1 MSVEEAPH
9 APGTLPA
16 ETDAA
21 EGALPTAQVLDT
33 GSLFAQL
40 PAETRGRVEAAATP
54 VRLPADEWLF
64 RQGDEGDAFYV
75 VRSGRVE
82 VVAEH
87 AAAPVVI
94 NVLRSGAALG
104 ELSLL
109 TGAPRA
115 ASVRAVRD
123 TELLRLDAGRF
134 TELMG
139 EPAFALA
146 LTRTLAALLQRGT
159 ATAARPLRRGGVV
172 GVVPVHAGLPVDRL
186 VVELTESLGA
196 AGAVTTLWGRE
207 LDVRGTPDDVLA
219 DYGRLLDRLEQEHD
233 HVLLVAGAPG
243 APDGWDRFCRRQ
255 ADRAIALAWADLAPS
270 AEASATVGGADLAL
284 ITRHDGPPDVERWFV
299 AAAPGRHHIIP
310 TGAGF
315 GDAVRRMGRRL
326 TGTSLGLVLSCGGAR
341 GLAHIGV
348 LEVLLEAGVAI
359 DRIGG
364 CSMGAFVGALFALGR
379 TPDEMVEV
387 CKTELVSRNPF
398 NDYTIPRVSLIRAH
412 KAEAMLRRVF
422 GTARIEQL
430 PVDYFSVSAEMLHA
444 QVVVH
449 RRGPLADAVGGS
461 MSIPGLVPPL
471 REAGR
476 LLVDGGVLN
485 NLPIDIMAGSG
496 EGPVVAVDVMGRKLE
511 ASATRADEVPGRR
524 FRLRRREPVG
534 ELALPNILET
544 LSRVTVLGSWR
555 AAAQNREHAAAIVT
569 PELTGIG
576 LFEFGRIDAAVEA
589 GRRAAR
595 DALPTLT
602 TLA

>member
-1 MSVEEAPH
+1 MADTDVGADAVTADAGRP
-9 APGTLPA
+9 PPA
-16 ETDAA
+16 E
-21 EGALPTAQVLDT
+21 VLET

-40 PAETRGRVEAAATP
+40 PLETRARVEAAATP
-54 VRLPADEWLF
+54 SRLPADEWLF
-64 RQGDEGDAFYV
+64 RQGDDGDAFYV

-82 VVAEH
+82 VVVEH
-87 AAAPVVI
+87 ATGPVVI

-109 TGAPRA
+109 TGEPRA

-123 TELLRLDAGRF
+123 TELLRLDAERF

-139 EPAFALA
+139 EPAFAIA

-159 ATAARPLRRGGVV
+159 VATAPLRRGGVV
-172 GVVPVHAGLPVDRL
+172 GVLPLHAGLPVDRL
-186 VVELTESLGA
+186 VAELTTSLGA
-196 AGAVTTLWGRE
+196 PGRVATLWGRE
-207 LDVRGTPDDVLA
+207 LDATGHDADDALVA
-219 DYGRLLDRLEQEHD
+219 YGRLLDRLEVEHD
-233 HVLLVAGAPG
+233 HVLLVDGSPDAP
-243 APDGWDRFCRRQ
+243 AGWDRFCHRQ
-255 ADRAIALAWADLAPS
+255 SDRAIALAWADLAPTG
-270 AEASATVGGADLAL
+270 EAAAMVGGADLAL
-284 ITRHDGPPDVERWFV
+284 VTRHDGPPDVERWFV
-299 AAAPGRHHIIP
+299 AAAPGRHHIVP
-310 TGAGF
+310 AGSGF
-315 GDAVRRMGRRL
+315 VPAVHRMGRRL
-326 TGTSLGLVLSCGGAR
+326 TGTSFGLVLSGGGAR

-348 LEVLLEAGVAI
+348 LEVLLEAGLAV

-364 CSMGAFVGALFALGR
+364 CSMGAFIGALFALGR
-379 TPDEMVEV
+379 TPAEMVEV
-387 CKTELVSRNPF
+387 CKAELVTRNPF

-422 GTARIEQL
+422 GTARLEQL
-430 PVDYFSVSAEMLHA
+430 PIDYFSVSAEMLAA

-449 RRGPLADAVGGS
+449 RRGPLAEAVGAS

-485 NLPIDIMAGSG
+485 NLPIDIMALSG
-496 EGPVVAVDVMGRKLE
+496 EGPVVAVDVMGRKLD
-511 ASATRADEVPGRR
+511 ASAARPPATGGRR
-524 FRLRRREPVG
+524 GLRARRREVTD

-555 AAAQNREHAAAIVT
+555 TAAQNREHAAAIVA

-576 LFEFGRIDAAVEA
+576 LFEFGRIDDAVEA

-595 DALPTLT
+595 EALPTLSA
-602 TLA
+602 LV

>member
-1 MSVEEAPH
+1 MGVETGETVPAEEIAA
-9 APGTLPA
+9 APGPV
-16 ETDAA
+16 
-21 EGALPTAQVLDT
+21 AQVLDT

-40 PAETRGRVEAAATP
+40 PPETRARVEAAATP
-54 VRLPADEWLF
+54 MRLPADEWLF

-75 VRSGRVE
+75 VHSGRVE
-82 VVAEH
+82 VVVEH
-87 AAAPVVI
+87 ATGPEVI
-94 NVLRSGAALG
+94 NVLRCGAALG

-109 TGAPRA
+109 TDAPRA

-123 TELLRLDAGRF
+123 TELLRLDETGFA
-134 TELMG
+134 ELMG
-139 EPAFALA
+139 DPTFSMA

-159 ATAARPLRRGGVV
+159 VVGAPLRHGGVL
-172 GVVPVHAGLPVDRL
+172 GVVPVHPGLPVDRL
-186 VVELTESLGA
+186 VTELVSSLGA
-196 AGAVTTLWGRE
+196 PGRVAVLRGRE
-207 LDVRGTPDDVLA
+207 IEQRSDGDEVLA
-219 DYGRLLDRLEQEHD
+219 AYGRLLDRMEADHD
-233 HVLLVAGAPG
+233 HVLLVADGG
-243 APDGWDRFCRRQ
+243 DAPDGWDRFCRRQ
-255 ADRAIALAWADLAPS
+255 ADRAIALAWADLAPTD
-270 AEASATVGGADLAL
+270 EASATVGGADLAL
-284 ITRHDGPPDVERWFV
+284 LTRAGGPPDIERWFG
-299 AAAPGRHHIIP
+299 AAAPGRHHIVP
-310 TGAGF
+310 TGDGF
-315 GDAVRRMGRRL
+315 VPAVQRMGRRL
-326 TGTSLGLVLSCGGAR
+326 TGTSLGLVLSGGGAR

-348 LEVLLEAGVAI
+348 LEVLLGAGLAI

-379 TPDEMVEV
+379 TPAEMVEV

-430 PVDYFSVSAEMLHA
+430 PIDYFSVSAEMLHA

-471 REAGR
+471 RESGQ

-511 ASATRADEVPGRR
+511 ASTARPPASGIR
-524 FRLRRREPVG
+524 RLRVRRRQTDE
-534 ELALPNILET
+534 ELAMPNILET

-555 AAAQNREHAAAIVT
+555 AAAQNRQHAAAILT

-576 LFEFGRIDAAVEA
+576 LFEFGRIDAVVDA

-595 DALPTLT
+595 EALPELSA
-602 TLA
+602 L

>member
-1 MSVEEAPH
+1 MIEEAH
-9 APGTLPA
+9 RAPEVLPA

-21 EGALPTAQVLDT
+21 DAGRANPQVLDT

-40 PAETRGRVEAAATP
+40 PAEIRALVEAAASP

-87 AAAPVVI
+87 ATAPVVI
-94 NVLRSGAALG
+94 NVLRSGAAFG

-109 TGAPRA
+109 TGEPRA
-115 ASVRAVRD
+115 AAVRAVRD
-123 TELLRLDAGRF
+123 TELLRLDAERF

-159 ATAARPLRRGGVV
+159 STAARPLRRGGVV

-186 VVELTESLGA
+186 VAGLTRSLA
-196 AGAVTTLWGRE
+196 ADGRVTTLRGRE
-207 LDVRGTPDDVLA
+207 LDLRGADDEILV
-219 DYGRLLDRLEQEHD
+219 DYGRLLDRLEVEHD
-233 HVLLVAGAPG
+233 HVLLVAGTPG
-243 APDGWDRFCRRQ
+243 SPVGWDRFCRRQ
-255 ADRAIALAWADLAPS
+255 SDRAIALAWADLAPT
-270 AEASATVGGADLAL
+270 AAASATVGGADLAL
-284 ITRHDGPPDVERWFV
+284 LTRHEGPPDVERWFV
-299 AAAPGRHHIIP
+299 AAAPGRHHIVP

-315 GDAVRRMGRRL
+315 DEAVQRMGRRL
-326 TGTSLGLVLSCGGAR
+326 TGRSLGLVLSGGGAR

-364 CSMGAFVGALFALGR
+364 CSMGAFVGAMFALGR

-387 CKTELVSRNPF
+387 CKAELVSRNPF

-430 PVDYFSVSAEMLHA
+430 PIDYFSVSAEMLHA

-511 ASATRADEVPGRR
+511 ASAARTDPVPARR
-524 FRLRRREPVG
+524 FRLRRRVEEG

-555 AAAQNREHAAAIVT
+555 AAAQNREHAAAILT

-595 DALPTLT
+595 EALPTLSSIG
-602 TLA
+602 

>member
-1 MSVEEAPH
+1 MADTHLGEEAP
-9 APGTLPA
+9 APEVSLRPA
-16 ETDAA
+16 E
-21 EGALPTAQVLDT
+21 VLDT

-40 PAETRGRVEAAATP
+40 PLETRARVEAAATP
-54 VRLPADEWLF
+54 ARLRADEWLF

-82 VVAEH
+82 VVVEH
-87 AAAPVVI
+87 ATAPVVI

-109 TGAPRA
+109 TGARRA

-123 TELLRLDAGRF
+123 TELLRLDAARF

-139 EPAFALA
+139 EPAFAIA
-146 LTRTLAALLQRGT
+146 LTRTLAALVQRGT
-159 ATAARPLRRGGVV
+159 VATPPLRRGGVV
-172 GVVPVHAGLPVDRL
+172 GVLPLHAGLPVERL
-186 VVELTESLGA
+186 VAELTTSLA
-196 AGAVTTLWGRE
+196 APGRVATLWGRE
-207 LDVRGTPDDVLA
+207 LDVTGQDADDALVA
-219 DYGRLLDRLEQEHD
+219 FGRLLDRLEVEHD
-233 HVLLVAGAPG
+233 HVLLVSGSPDAP
-243 APDGWDRFCRRQ
+243 AGWDTFCHRQ
-255 ADRAIALAWADLAPS
+255 SDRAIALGWADQAPTG
-270 AEASATVGGADLAL
+270 EAAATVGGADLAL
-284 ITRHDGPPDVERWFV
+284 LARHQGPPDVERWFV
-299 AAAPGRHHIIP
+299 SAAPGRHHIVPI
-310 TGAGF
+310 GAGF
-315 GDAVRRMGRRL
+315 APAVHRMGRRL
-326 TGTSLGLVLSCGGAR
+326 TGTSFGLVLSGGGAR

-348 LEVLLEAGVAI
+348 LEVLRDAGVAV

-364 CSMGAFVGALFALGR
+364 CSMGAFIGALFALGR
-379 TPDEMVEV
+379 SPAEMVEV
-387 CKTELVSRNPF
+387 CKAELVSRNPF

-430 PVDYFSVSAEMLHA
+430 PIDYFSVSAEMLAA

-449 RRGPLADAVGGS
+449 RRGPLAEAVGGS

-485 NLPIDIMAGSG
+485 NLPIDVMALSG

-511 ASATRADEVPGRR
+511 ASATRPPETVGRR
-524 FRLRRREPVG
+524 GLRGRRREVSA

-555 AAAQNREHAAAIVT
+555 TAAENREHAAAMIT

-595 DALPTLT
+595 EALPALSA
-602 TLA
+602 LV

>member
-1 MSVEEAPH
+1 MGVETTEEV
-9 APGTLPA
+9 PA
-16 ETDAA
+16 EESAA
-21 EGALPTAQVLDT
+21 DRPVAEVLDT

-40 PAETRGRVEAAATP
+40 PPETKARVEAAATP

-75 VRSGRVE
+75 IRSGRVE
-82 VVAEH
+82 VAVEH
-87 AAAPVVI
+87 AAGPEVI

-109 TGAPRA
+109 TGEPRA

-134 TELMG
+134 TELMA
-139 EPAFALA
+139 EPAFSMA
-146 LTRTLAALLQRGT
+146 LTRTLAALVQRGT
-159 ATAARPLRRGGVV
+159 VAAAPLRRGGVV
-172 GVVPVHAGLPVDRL
+172 GVVPVHEGLPVDRL
-186 VVELTESLGA
+186 VAELTTSLGRPGRVATLRGGEIEVSADVDEALA
-196 AGAVTTLWGRE
+196 A
-207 LDVRGTPDDVLA
+207 
-219 DYGRLLDRLEQEHD
+219 YGRLLDRLEADHD
-233 HVLLVAGAPG
+233 HVLLVAGAPD
-243 APDGWDRFCRRQ
+243 APAGWDRFCRRQ
-255 ADRAIALAWADLAPS
+255 ADRAIALAWSDLAPT
-270 AEASATVGGADLAL
+270 AAATTVGGADLAL
-284 ITRHDGPPDVERWFV
+284 LTRTAGPPDVERWFG
-299 AAAPGRHHIIP
+299 AAAPGRHHIVP

-315 GDAVRRMGRRL
+315 AEAVQRMGRRL
-326 TGTSLGLVLSCGGAR
+326 TGTSLGLVLSGGGAR

-348 LEVLLEAGVAI
+348 IEVLLEAGLAV

-364 CSMGAFVGALFALGR
+364 CSMGAFVGALFAVGR
-379 TPDEMVEV
+379 TPAEMVEV
-387 CKTELVSRNPF
+387 CKAELVSRNPF

-412 KAEAMLRRVF
+412 KAGAMLGRVF
-422 GTARIEQL
+422 GSARIEQL
-430 PVDYFSVSAEMLHA
+430 PVDYFAVSAEMVHA

-449 RRGPLADAVGGS
+449 RRGPLAEAVGRS
-461 MSIPGLVPPL
+461 MSIPGLVPPV

-511 ASATRADEVPGRR
+511 ASARSAATGGRR
-524 FRLRRREPVG
+524 FRVRRRQVDE
-534 ELALPNILET
+534 ERALPNILET

-555 AAAQNREHAAAIVT
+555 AAAQNRQHAAAIVT

-576 LFEFGRIDAAVEA
+576 LFEFGRIDAAIDA

-595 DALPTLT
+595 EALPSLSA
-602 TLA
+602 LV

>member
-1 MSVEEAPH
+1 MEVESTEAVPAKRSVADRPV
-9 APGTLPA
+9 A
-16 ETDAA
+16 E
-21 EGALPTAQVLDT
+21 VLDT

-40 PAETRGRVEAAATP
+40 PLETRALVEAAATP

-64 RQGDEGDAFYV
+64 HQGDDGDAFYV

-82 VVAEH
+82 VVVEH
-87 AAAPVVI
+87 ATGPEVI
-94 NVLRSGAALG
+94 NVLRSGSALG

-109 TGAPRA
+109 TGEPRA

-134 TELMG
+134 AELMG
-139 EPAFALA
+139 EPAFSMA

-159 ATAARPLRRGGVV
+159 SVAAPLRRGGVV
-172 GVVPVHAGLPVDRL
+172 GVVPVHRGLPVDRL
-186 VVELTESLGA
+186 VTGLTASFGA
-196 AGAVTTLWGRE
+196 AGRVTTLFGRE
-207 LDVRGTPDDVLA
+207 IEVRGDSEEALVA
-219 DYGRLLDRLEQEHD
+219 YGRLLDRLEVEHD
-233 HVLLVAGAPG
+233 HVLLVADGGDAPE
-243 APDGWDRFCRRQ
+243 GWDRFCRRQ
-255 ADRAIALAWADLAPS
+255 ADRAIAVAWSDVAPTPD
-270 AEASATVGGADLAL
+270 AAATVGGADLAL
-284 ITRHDGPPDVERWFV
+284 LTRTAGPPDVERWFV
-299 AAAPGRHHIIP
+299 AAEPGRHHIVP

-315 GDAVRRMGRRL
+315 DDAVRRLGRRL
-326 TGTSLGLVLSCGGAR
+326 TGRSLGLVLSGGGAR

-348 LEVLLEAGVAI
+348 LEVLLEAGLAV

-379 TPDEMVEV
+379 TPAEMVEA

-422 GTARIEQL
+422 GDARIEQL
-430 PVDYFSVSAEMLHA
+430 PIDYFAVSAEMLHA

-449 RRGPLADAVGGS
+449 RRGPLAEAVGGS

-471 REAGR
+471 RDAGQ

-511 ASATRADEVPGRR
+511 ASARGTVPTSGGRR
-524 FRLRRREPVG
+524 FRVRRRQDDG

-555 AAAQNREHAAAIVT
+555 AAAQNREQAAAIVS

-589 GRRAAR
+589 GRQAAR
-595 DALPTLT
+595 DALPSLSA
-602 TLA
+602 LV

>member
-1 MSVEEAPH
+1 MGIETTEAV
-9 APGTLPA
+9 PA
-16 ETDAA
+16 EESAA
-21 EGALPTAQVLDT
+21 DRPVAEVLDT

-40 PAETRGRVEAAATP
+40 PAETRARVEAAATP

-75 VRSGRVE
+75 IRSGRVE
-82 VVAEH
+82 VVLEH
-87 AAAPVVI
+87 AAAPEVI

-109 TGAPRA
+109 TDEPRA

-134 TELMG
+134 TDLMA
-139 EPAFALA
+139 EPAFSMA

-159 ATAARPLRRGGVV
+159 AAAAPLRRGGVV
-172 GVVPVHAGLPVDRL
+172 GVVPVHEGLPVDRL
-186 VVELTESLGA
+186 VAELTTSLGPAGRVA
-196 AGAVTTLWGRE
+196 ALRGRE
-207 LDVRGTPDDVLA
+207 IEISAGDEALA
-219 DYGRLLDRLEQEHD
+219 AYGRLLDRMEADHD
-233 HVLLVAGAPG
+233 HVLLVAGGPG
-243 APDGWDRFCRRQ
+243 SPSGWDRFCRRQ
-255 ADRAIALAWADLAPS
+255 ADRAIALAWADVAPT
-270 AEASATVGGADLAL
+270 ADAAATVGGADLAL
-284 ITRHDGPPDVERWFV
+284 LTRTDGPPDVERWFV
-299 AAAPGRHHIIP
+299 AAAPGRHHIVP

-315 GDAVRRMGRRL
+315 ADAVQRMGRRL
-326 TGTSLGLVLSCGGAR
+326 TGTSLGLVLSGGGAR

-348 LEVLLEAGVAI
+348 LEVLLDGGLAV

-364 CSMGAFVGALFALGR
+364 CSMGAFVGALFAVGR
-379 TPDEMVEV
+379 TPAEMVEV
-387 CKTELVSRNPF
+387 CKAELVSRNPF

-430 PVDYFSVSAEMLHA
+430 PIDYFSVSAEMVHA

-511 ASATRADEVPGRR
+511 ASATRSAATGGRR
-524 FRLRRREPVG
+524 FRVRRRQVDE

-555 AAAQNREHAAAIVT
+555 AAAQNRQHAAAIVT

-576 LFEFGRIDAAVEA
+576 LFEFGRIDAAIEA

-595 DALPTLT
+595 EALPTLSA
-602 TLA
+602 LV